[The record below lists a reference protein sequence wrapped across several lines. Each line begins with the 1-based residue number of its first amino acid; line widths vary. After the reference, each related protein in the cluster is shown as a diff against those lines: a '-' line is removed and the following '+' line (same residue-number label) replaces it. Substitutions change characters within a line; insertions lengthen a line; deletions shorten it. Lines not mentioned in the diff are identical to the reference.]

1 MQLYIYD
8 HCPYCVRARM
18 IFGKKIVPVEN
29 IYLLNDDEDTPNK
42 LIEKKM
48 VPILVKDDGTAMG
61 ESLDI
66 VHYID
71 QLSGTTLINNTVRP
85 EIEGWIKIVDT
96 YRNFLTLPRCISI
109 NLPEFATQNAINY
122 FINKKTAI
130 FGDFQHHLQNSQTY
144 INRFNADLIA
154 LSPLIV
160 NDHGSNGTFGMED
173 ILLFPLL
180 RNMTMVKGIE
190 WTAPVLDYMHSISR
204 ITRIPLFDDRAI

>member
-1 MQLYIYD
+1 MKLYLYD

-42 LIEKKM
+42 LIGKKM
-48 VPILVKDDGTAMG
+48 VPILVKDDGSAMG

-71 QLSGTTLINNTVRP
+71 QLAGGTLLNSTVRP
-85 EIEGWIKIVDT
+85 EIEGWIKIADT

-109 NLPEFATQNAINY
+109 NLPEFATQSAIDY
-122 FINKKTAI
+122 FVNKKTAI
-130 FGDFQHHLQNSQTY
+130 YGDFQQHLLNSQTY
-144 INRFNADLIA
+144 IERLNSDLIA
-154 LSPLIV
+154 LSPLILS
-160 NDHGSNGTFGMED
+160 DRGINGTFSMED

-180 RNMTMVKGIE
+180 RNLTMVKGVE
-190 WTAPVLDYMHSISR
+190 WTAPVLDYINSISR
-204 ITRIPLFDDRAI
+204 ITQIPLFNDRTI

>member
-1 MQLYIYD
+1 MKLYLYD

-18 IFGKKIVPVEN
+18 IFGKKMVPVEN

-42 LIEKKM
+42 LVGKKM
-48 VPILVKDDGTAMG
+48 VPILVKDDGCAMG

-71 QLSGTTLINNTVRP
+71 QLAGDTFLSHTIRP
-85 EIEGWIKIVDT
+85 EIEDWIKIVDT

-109 NLPEFATQNAINY
+109 NLPEFATQNAIDY
-122 FINKKTAI
+122 FVSKKTAI
-130 FGDFQHHLQNSQTY
+130 YGNFQQHLLNSQTY
-144 INRFNADLIA
+144 IERLNADLIA
-154 LSPLIV
+154 LSPLLIS
-160 NDHGSNGTFGMED
+160 DCSASGTFGMED

-180 RNMTMVKGIE
+180 RNLTMVKSIE
-190 WTAPVLDYMHSISR
+190 WPAPVRDYINSISR

>member
-1 MQLYIYD
+1 MKLYLYD
-8 HCPYCVRARM
+8 HCPYCVRVRM

-42 LIEKKM
+42 LIGTKI
-48 VPILVKDDGTAMG
+48 VPILVKDDGSAMG

-71 QLSGTTLINNTVRP
+71 QLAGDTLLNSTVRP

-109 NLPEFATQNAINY
+109 NLPEFATQSAIDY
-122 FINKKTAI
+122 FVNKKTAI
-130 FGDFQHHLQNSQTY
+130 YGDFQQHLLNSQTY
-144 INRFNADLIA
+144 IERLNADLIA
-154 LSPLIV
+154 LSPLLIS
-160 NDHGSNGTFGMED
+160 DHGANGIFGMED

-180 RNMTMVKGIE
+180 RNLTMVKGVE

-204 ITRIPLFDDRAI
+204 ITRIPLFNDHAI